1 MAPCWSPDSTVF
13 FGSISRLFG
22 SLVSLMPNTQVHG
35 QIYKKKMITKSE
47 RNIERIMNAFSYHN
61 LCEETRAPGVLFK
74 MIQFD
79 QTIPILVLQDER
91 FSLCCYMSMVKK
103 LWNQGKIEQEIYLIQ
118 GRCNFISHRNSLL
131 VEKKL
136 TDFYQ
141 CSGVFCMWIVVC

>member
-1 MAPCWSPDSTVF
+1 
-13 FGSISRLFG
+13 
-22 SLVSLMPNTQVHG
+22 MPKTNTQVHG
-35 QIYKKKMITKSE
+35 QINKKKMITKNVKK
-47 RNIERIMNAFSYHN
+47 NIERIMNAFSYHN

-79 QTIPILVLQDER
+79 QTIPFLVLKDER

-103 LWNQGKIEQEIYLIQ
+103 LLNQGKIEQEIYLIQ
-118 GRCNFISHRNSLL
+118 GRCNFISHCNSLL

-141 CSGVFCMWIVVC
+141 CSGRSRGVFCM